1 MLESDKYAYVNIG
14 GGVESVYIR
23 IKKDTPMPESDRAK
37 LTAWAQEKGFTVSN
51 RKRILHAE

>member
-14 GGVESVYIR
+14 NGVESVYVR
-23 IKKDTPMPESDRAK
+23 IKKDPPIAEADKNK
-37 LTAWAQEKGFTVSN
+37 LTAWAQANGFTVSN